1 MRALKIAAGVAA
13 AAVVVLATAAFLVW
27 SSAKT
32 STVGELEFANRLTIP
47 PLAEPRL
54 DDDGRKV
61 FDLELERGM
70 SELLPGKRTETW
82 GANGP
87 HLAPTLRAS
96 SGDEVMP
103 QVFNGLGEETTTIH
117 WHGMHL
123 PAAADGGPHQTIA
136 PGETWSPEW
145 TIDQ

>member
-1 MRALKIAAGVAA
+1 MRALKISAGVVGVAVAA
-13 AAVVVLATAAFLVW
+13 LAATLFVLW

-32 STVGELEFANRLTIP
+32 STVDELEFANRLAIP

-87 HLAPTLRAS
+87 QLAPTLRAS
-96 SGDEVMP
+96 RGDEVMP
-103 QVFNGLGEETTTIH
+103 KVFNGLGEETTTIH

-123 PAAADGGPHQTIA
+123 PAAADGGPHQTIE
-136 PGETWSPEW
+136 PGETWSPE
-145 TIDQ
+145 

>member
-1 MRALKIAAGVAA
+1 MRLVRL
-13 AAVVVLATAAFLVW
+13 AAVVAGVVLVGLAAAAFLVW

-32 STVGELEFANRLTIP
+32 STVDELEFANRLAIP

-61 FDLELERGM
+61 FDLQLERGM
-70 SELLPGKRTETW
+70 SELLPGKKTETW

-87 HLAPTLRAS
+87 QLAPTLRAS
-96 SGDEVMP
+96 RGDEVMP
-103 QVFNGLGEETTTIH
+103 QILNRLGEETTTIH

-123 PAAADGGPHQTIA
+123 PAAADG
-136 PGETWSPEW
+136 
-145 TIDQ
+145 